1 MKRYLVFSLI
11 LLLFAFTSSFAQVI
25 KGGKIYL
32 VGGLNLYNQNFGY
45 SEGVNPLIPPPRH
58 EAKLGYCA
66 GVGVSFDLSKRFF
79 LETNVLYKEKRSEL
93 VEFSGVKWGDT
104 FYKLTYLALPLL
116 AHYRLPLSEFSI
128 FATLG
133 VEADICLI
141 SKIVDKRNNIV
152 IKPITNIRKG
162 DLQLISG
169 FGVSYRRL
177 SLGLRYGFGLVDLNK
192 EEGSELT
199 IKNRGWEFMVSYCIR
214 Y

>member
-1 MKRYLVFSLI
+1 M
-11 LLLFAFTSSFAQVI
+11 
-25 KGGKIYL
+25 
-32 VGGLNLYNQNFGY
+32 
-45 SEGVNPLIPPPRH
+45 
-58 EAKLGYCA
+58 
-66 GVGVSFDLSKRFF
+66 
-79 LETNVLYKEKRSEL
+79 
-93 VEFSGVKWGDT
+93 KWGDT

-116 AHYRLPLSEFSI
+116 AHYRLPLSGFSI